1 MSSNKASKNQ
11 SNLPADRRIGFWAL
25 AFLVISGMIGGGVFM
40 MPSQM
45 ANPEADGSP
54 IVGPGSELI
63 AWLITAVGIWFMVCT
78 FRMLSTMRPDL
89 KAGIF
94 SYAHTGFGKLVGFLV
109 AWGYWI
115 FNTVSCA
122 AYGMLVMGTLHYFFP
137 RLFVSPNGNT
147 LIAIACASAVNW
159 IMVYLANRGA
169 KESAALNIVG
179 TVGKTIP
186 IITFIVVCALLFN
199 PQVFTSDFW
208 GLQANGAA
216 SAVATAAPLE
226 ASNVASNAL
235 SLQGAPSL
243 ATIASQVGPC
253 AMVTLWVFLGIEGAV
268 VASGEA
274 KSQKDVSRAT
284 LFGFLVTLCVYLLVS
299 LLPFGLYSPGHLG
312 SFQSPSMGTILADA
326 FGPGALVFI
335 NLGIIVSVLSSW
347 LVWVVLCTQMP
358 YFAARED
365 LLPASLANE
374 NSHGAP
380 TKALIYTGV
389 VTQIALVLSLFVS
402 GNVWD
407 MITNT
412 ISAMAAPCYLFCAL
426 FLLKIALL
434 DCEWRN
440 TETAHMHRK
449 RALIVGLCA
458 IAFSIFLI
466 LAGNTHYI
474 LIACFLYAIGIPFL
488 LYTRYKRAG
497 SLAVLRDDFY
507 PAEWAAMG
515 IVVLLGIIG
524 ICSIC
529 CGLSAGLCL

>member
-1 MSSNKASKNQ
+1 
-11 SNLPADRRIGFWAL
+11 
-25 AFLVISGMIGGGVFM
+25 M

-63 AWLITAVGIWFMVCT
+63 VWLITAVGIWFMVCT

-147 LIAIACASAVNW
+147 LIAIVCASAVSW

-199 PQVFTSDFW
+199 SQVFTSDFW
-208 GLQANGAA
+208 GLQANGVAN
-216 SAVATAAPLE
+216 AVATATAFEAPD
-226 ASNVASNAL
+226 VTSNAM
-235 SLQGAPSL
+235 SLQNAPSL

-274 KSQKDVSRAT
+274 KSQKDVSKAT

-299 LLPFGLYSPGHLG
+299 LLPFGLYSPEHLG

-326 FGPGALVFI
+326 FGPRALIFI
-335 NLGIIVSVLSSW
+335 NLGIIISVLSSW

-358 YFAARED
+358 YFAAREH
-365 LLPASLANE
+365 LLPASLAQE
-374 NSHGAP
+374 NGHGAP
-380 TKALIYTGV
+380 TKALICTGT
-389 VTQIALVLSLFVS
+389 VTQIALIASLFVS

-407 MITNT
+407 MITNI
-412 ISAMAAPCYLFCAL
+412 ISAMAAPCYLFCSL
-426 FLLKIALL
+426 FLLKLAFDRKEWKKEQTGKVKRGTAIA
-434 DCEWRN
+434 
-440 TETAHMHRK
+440 
-449 RALIVGLCA
+449 VGLCA
-458 IAFSIFLI
+458 LTFDIFLI
-466 LAGNTHYI
+466 VAGNVRY
-474 LIACFLYAIGIPFL
+474 LLVACIIYAVGIPIFIFSRYRYLHSVAALKRDFRPLEWICMLAIMIIGVAGVFL
-488 LYTRYKRAG
+488 LA
-497 SLAVLRDDFY
+497 
-507 PAEWAAMG
+507 
-515 IVVLLGIIG
+515 LGFI
-524 ICSIC
+524 S
-529 CGLSAGLCL
+529 